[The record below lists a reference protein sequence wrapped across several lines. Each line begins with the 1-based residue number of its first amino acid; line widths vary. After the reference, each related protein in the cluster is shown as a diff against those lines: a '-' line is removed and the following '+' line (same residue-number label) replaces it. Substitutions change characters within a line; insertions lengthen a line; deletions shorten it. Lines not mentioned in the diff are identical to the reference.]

1 MEVILNQSIEKL
13 GNEGEIVSVKNG
25 YARNYLIPRGL
36 AKNAT
41 KANIIIVEKEIK
53 NREFREAKN
62 RENLEALNKHLNKL
76 SLKFELK
83 AGEED
88 KLFGSVTSQM
98 ISDAIGEQGFSV
110 DKKEIELLEP
120 IKSIGKF
127 NALVKLSSDLEAKIK
142 IKVTAEKEMK
152 KK

>member
-1 MEVILNQSIEKL
+1 MGRAAIFKDASDLFDQFKKIIHEFYKLDKVEESVIENSI
-13 GNEGEIVSVKNG
+13 
-25 YARNYLIPRGL
+25 
-36 AKNAT
+36 
-41 KANIIIVEKEIK
+41 
-53 NREFREAKN
+53 N

-83 AGEED
+83 AGDDD

-98 ISDAIGEQGFSV
+98 ISDAIRKQGFSV
-110 DKKEIELLEP
+110 DKKEIEMPKP

-127 NALVKLSSDLEAKIK
+127 NAFVKLSSDLESKIK
-142 IKVTAEKEMK
+142 IKVTAEKEIK